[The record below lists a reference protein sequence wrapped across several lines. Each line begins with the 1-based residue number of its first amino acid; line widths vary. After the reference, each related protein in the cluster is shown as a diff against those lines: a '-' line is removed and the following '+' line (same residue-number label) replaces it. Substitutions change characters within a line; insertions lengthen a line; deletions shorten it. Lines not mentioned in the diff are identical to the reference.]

1 MAYIPHTGKDISE
14 ILKSAGVDSI
24 EDLLLAAVPDGLRA
38 KEPLALPAGLSEQA
52 LKRAVEALASKNSA
66 VAGPSS
72 FLGAGAYSH
81 YTPSLVASLA
91 GRSEFYTSYTPYQP
105 EISQGT
111 LQAIFE
117 YQTLVCQLTGMDVSN
132 ASLYDGGTACAEAAL
147 MAMRIT
153 GKKKVVLSA
162 ALHPEY
168 RETVMTYLKFRGA
181 EAIESLYC
189 TEAGTTLPEAV
200 EAVCSEEPACLIVQN
215 PNFFGCIEDVEAL
228 SGLMRRKGGLLVAAT
243 TEPVSF
249 GMLKPPG
256 ELGADIAVG
265 ENQSFGIPLSLGGPY
280 LGFMATKEKYIRQMP
295 GRLVGQ
301 TIDNKGQRAFCL
313 TFATREQHIRRE
325 KAASNICTNHGLS
338 ALTAAIHMTSLGR
351 TGLKKLAGLNLSKA
365 AYLMEKLTSVKG
377 AGRTFT
383 APFFNEFAVRLDTL
397 GVEDAL
403 KRLLRKGIIAGLS
416 LKRFYPELSRHL
428 LVTATEINSKEEID
442 RFAFELSRL

>member
-1 MAYIPHTGKDISE
+1 MAYIPHTDRDISE
-14 ILKSAGVDSI
+14 LLRTAGVESI
-24 EDLLLAAVPDGLRA
+24 EDLLVAVPSALRA

-52 LKRAVEALASKNSA
+52 LRRAVEALASRNSV
-66 VAGPSS
+66 VAGASS
-72 FLGAGAYSH
+72 FLGGGAYGH

-132 ASLYDGGTACAEAAL
+132 ASLYDGATACAEAAL

-153 GKKKVVLSA
+153 GRQRVVLSA

-168 RETVMTYLKFRGA
+168 RETVKTYLKFRGA
-181 EAIESLYC
+181 EAVEAFYC
-189 TEAGTTLPEAV
+189 TEEGRTLPGAV
-200 EAVCSEEPACLIVQN
+200 EAVCGQGPACLIVQS

-228 SGLMRRKGGLLVAAT
+228 SGLVREKGALLVAAVA
-243 TEPVSF
+243 EPVSL
-249 GMLKPPG
+249 GVLKPPG

-280 LGFMATKEKYIRQMP
+280 LGFMAAKERHVRQMP

-301 TIDNKGQRAFCL
+301 TRDNRGRRAFCL

-338 ALTAAIHMTSLGR
+338 ALTAAIHMTSLGKA
-351 TGLKKLAGLNLSKA
+351 GLMGLARLNLSKA
-365 AYLMEKLTSVKG
+365 AYLKERLASVKG
-377 AGRTFT
+377 VVPAFT
-383 APFFNEFAVRLDTL
+383 SPFFNEFAVRLDSL
-397 GVEDAL
+397 DVDDAL
-403 KRLLRKGIIAGLS
+403 RRLLRKGIAAGIS
-416 LKRFYPELSRHL
+416 LRRFYPELTRHL
-428 LVTATEINSKEEID
+428 LVAATEMNTKEEMD
-442 RFAFELSRL
+442 RFVLELSRL

>member
-1 MAYIPHTGKDISE
+1 MAYLPHTDRDISE
-14 ILKSAGVDSI
+14 ILKSAGVESI
-24 EDLLLAAVPDGLRA
+24 EDLLAAAVPEGLRA
-38 KEPLALPAGLSEQA
+38 KEPLSLPVGLSEQA
-52 LKRAVEALASKNSA
+52 LKRVVEALASKNSGA
-66 VAGPSS
+66 AGPSS

-81 YTPSLVASLA
+81 YTASLVASLA

-105 EISQGT
+105 ELSQGT

-132 ASLYDGGTACAEAAL
+132 GSLYDGGTACAEAAL

-153 GKKKVVLSA
+153 GRKKVILSA

-168 RETVMTYLKFRGA
+168 RETVKTYLKFRGV
-181 EAIESLYC
+181 EAVESFYC
-189 TEAGTTLPEAV
+189 GEAGTTLPEAV

-228 SGLMRRKGGLLVAAT
+228 SVLMRGKGGLLVAAVA
-243 TEPVSF
+243 EPVSL
-249 GMLKPPG
+249 GILKSPG

-338 ALTAAIHMTSLGR
+338 ALTAAIHMTSLGK

-365 AYLMEKLTSVKG
+365 EYLREKLTSVKG
-377 AGRTFT
+377 VGRAFT
-383 APFFNEFAVRLDTL
+383 APFFNEFAVRLDSID
-397 GVEDAL
+397 VDDAL

-416 LKRFYPELSRHL
+416 LKRFYPELTRHM

>member
-1 MAYIPHTGKDISE
+1 MAYIPHTDRDISE
-14 ILKSAGVDSI
+14 ILKSAGVESI
-24 EDLLLAAVPDGLRA
+24 EDLLAAVPEGLRA
-38 KEPLALPAGLSEQA
+38 KEPLGLPAGLSEQA

-66 VAGPSS
+66 VAGPAS

-153 GKKKVVLSA
+153 GRKKVILSA

-168 RETVMTYLKFRGA
+168 RETVKTYLKFRGA
-181 EAIESLYC
+181 EAAEALYC
-189 TEAGTTLPEAV
+189 TEEGRTLPGAV
-200 EAVCSEEPACLIVQN
+200 EAVCNEDPACLIVQN

-228 SGLMRRKGGLLVAAT
+228 SALMRGKGGLLVAAVS
-243 TEPVSF
+243 EPVSL

-265 ENQSFGIPLSLGGPY
+265 ENQSFGMALSLGGPY
-280 LGFMATKEKYIRQMP
+280 LGFMATKEKYVRQMP

-301 TIDNKGQRAFCL
+301 TIDNKGRRAFCL
-313 TFATREQHIRRE
+313 TFAAREQHIRRE

-365 AYLMEKLTSVKG
+365 AYLMDRLTSVK
-377 AGRTFT
+377 AVGRAFT
-383 APFFNEFAVRLDTL
+383 APFFNEFTVRLGSLD
-397 GVEDAL
+397 VEDAL

-416 LKRFYPELSRHL
+416 LKRFYPELKRHL
-428 LVTATEINSKEEID
+428 LVTATEVNTKEEID
-442 RFAFELSRL
+442 RFALELSRL